1 MTKTKLY
8 IYCFR
13 TAMTS
18 PKSWKFLDFQVE
30 LTSRLVVVSVKTY
43 WIYIHFTNLLD
54 IFINVNSDIQFNNKQ
69 NT

>member
-1 MTKTKLY
+1 
-8 IYCFR
+8 
-13 TAMTS
+13 MTS

-30 LTSRLVVVSVKTY
+30 LTSCLVVVSVKTY

-69 NT
+69 NI